1 MVRAIIAGSRDFYSP
16 GIFNN
21 VMSELLSDIPDDDL
35 EIVSGGCRG
44 ADKMGEEWAN
54 FWNIKCTVF
63 PADWNKYGK
72 AAGPMRN
79 EQMAKYASEADKGM
93 LIAFPVG
100 VSRGTRNMIKTAER
114 YGLEVHAYE
123 CLPVI

>member
-21 VMSELLSDIPDDDL
+21 IMSELLSGIPDDDL
-35 EIVSGGCRG
+35 EIISGGCRG

-63 PADWNKYGK
+63 PADWDKYGR
-72 AAGPMRN
+72 AAGPIRN
-79 EQMAKYASEADKGM
+79 DQMAKYASEADKGI

-100 VSRGTRNMIKTAER
+100 ASRGTRNMIKTAER
-114 YGLEVHAYE
+114 YGLEVHVCE
-123 CLPVI
+123 CPTVN